1 MNKKILGIDIG
12 SAFLKA
18 VALKCDI
25 LSGRVSVTAS
35 ALIDLEAAG
44 GLESSLSSLFS
55 DKGFKTGD
63 VIFSLPAG
71 SCSFRHLSLPFS
83 EEKTIDEII
92 TYELEPHLPDPIDT
106 VIVDSLPIS
115 SAGGSTE
122 VLAAA
127 AKRRD
132 VHELLQ
138 AAAGRR
144 IAAIDTDA
152 VPVAL
157 NLLESDA
164 PDGTWIL
171 LDIGARSATAVFV
184 QERTVVHVRSFAW
197 GADHLSEADGGS
209 PGTKRNRLQHFQ
221 EIADTLHLLG
231 AKGLLG
237 TLPSHLY
244 LTGGGALSDPLRK
257 DLEAF
262 FKLPVLVVDLLQRRG
277 ITLPAKHPVAWDG
290 PLMNQ
295 ALALALRGMTLS
307 KGLNFREEKPASK
320 RELQGLRGHLPWTA
334 VMLALFFLCIGADL
348 TVRYYAD
355 SRKLGNLKAEIART
369 FKGSCPE
376 VTRMVDP
383 VRQLEQKIKEAKN
396 LPGEMEKGP
405 LFLEQWKKAMDTQ
418 PEHSGILVTGI
429 SCNAIS
435 LEINGEA
442 PDYETIN
449 SWKSALEK
457 AGSFAD
463 VQMHFGGG
471 KQMEGKKTFR
481 LRMTH
486 AL

>member
-171 LDIGARSATAVFV
+171 LDIGARSTTAVFV

-237 TLPSHLY
+237 TLPSYLY

-257 DLEAF
+257 DLEAV
-262 FKLPVLVVDLLQRRG
+262 FKLPVVVVDLLKMRG
-277 ITLPAKHPVAWDG
+277 ISLQAKDSLSWNA

-295 ALALALRGMTLS
+295 ALALALRGSNGSQGFNFKEDEIVSTKKPRGLKSHLLWTATMLAIVLFCL
-307 KGLNFREEKPASK
+307 GLN
-320 RELQGLRGHLPWTA
+320 L
-334 VMLALFFLCIGADL
+334 I
-348 TVRYYAD
+348 VRYDAD
-355 SRKLGNLKAEIART
+355 SRKLETIKADIAKT
-369 FKGSCPE
+369 FKDSCPE
-376 VTRMVDP
+376 ITRIVDP
-383 VRQLEQKIKEAKN
+383 VRQLQQKISETKN
-396 LPGEMEKGP
+396 YTGGIENGTPFVEH
-405 LFLEQWKKAMDTQ
+405 WKKAMDTF
-418 PEHSGILVTGI
+418 PENSGILITEL
-429 SCNAIS
+429 NYNQQS
-435 LEINGEA
+435 LEFSGEVS
-442 PDYETIN
+442 DYQTIN
-449 SWKSALEK
+449 RWKSDLEEAK
-457 AGSFAD
+457 SFSD
-463 VQMHFGGG
+463 VQMQFGSDT
-471 KQMEGKKTFR
+471 KTDAKKTFR
-481 LRMTH
+481 LRITH
-486 AL
+486 GL